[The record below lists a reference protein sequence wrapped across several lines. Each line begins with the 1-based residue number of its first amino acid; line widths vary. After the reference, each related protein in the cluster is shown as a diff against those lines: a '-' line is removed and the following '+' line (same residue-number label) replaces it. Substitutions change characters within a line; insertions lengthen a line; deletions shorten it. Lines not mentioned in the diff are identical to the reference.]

1 MLTNV
6 SNTSEPWRDLPPDVA
21 DLLEPELPEITAEIM
36 PALGEEVPE
45 YARPL
50 EGAFGEAVRTGVE
63 EALRRFIALIRDPDA
78 PGDGGHDVYVALG
91 RGELRAGRALD
102 ALQAAYRVGARVAWR
117 GFARATQRAGIDLEI
132 SARLAE
138 AIFAYIDELSAE
150 SVEGYAQ
157 AQAELAGERDRQRAE
172 LVAALLGNAPGVD
185 PAALAARIGWSSPR
199 TAAALACPPERAAG
213 LARRLGSDVLF
224 TPVDAFGCV
233 IVPDAEG
240 PGRRDLIRG
249 VTRGRRAA
257 IGPDVP
263 LGRLPLSWR
272 LATAALDV
280 AEGRELIVA
289 DEHLSELLVR
299 QAAPVVERIAE
310 RRLAPLD
317 QLTPAAHERM
327 AATTLAYVQHVGN
340 AAAIARDLHLHP
352 QTARYRVAR
361 LRELLGD
368 QLDDPDARFELEAA
382 LRTDAF
388 GRRPGSPAERQSI
401 SSR

>member
-1 MLTNV
+1 M
-6 SNTSEPWRDLPPDVA
+6 SNTSEPWRDLPPAVA
-21 DLLEPELPEITAEIM
+21 DLLEPELPAITAEIM

-78 PGDGGHDVYVALG
+78 PVDAGRDVYVALG

-102 ALQAAYRVGARVAWR
+102 ALQAAYRVGARLAWR
-117 GFARATQRAGIDLEI
+117 GFARVTQRASVDHEI

-172 LVAALLGNAPGVD
+172 LVAALLGNVPGVD
-185 PAALAARIGWSSPR
+185 PAALAAIAGWPLPR
-199 TAAALACPPERAAG
+199 TAAAVACSPERAAG

-240 PGRRDLIRG
+240 PGRRELIRG
-249 VTRGRRAA
+249 VTRGRTAA

-263 LGRLPLSWR
+263 LDRLPLSWR
-272 LATAALDV
+272 LATVALDL
-280 AEGRELIVA
+280 AEGKELIVA
-289 DEHLSELLVR
+289 DEHLGELLVR

-310 RRLAPLD
+310 RRLAPFD
-317 QLTPAAHERM
+317 QLTQAARERM
-327 AATTLAYVQHVGN
+327 ATTTLAYAQHVGN

-382 LRTDAF
+382 LRA
-388 GRRPGSPAERQSI
+388 RRVTTAPH
-401 SSR
+401 SRGV

>member
-1 MLTNV
+1 MLTHV
-6 SNTSEPWRDLPPDVA
+6 SNTAEPWRDLPPDVA
-21 DLLEPELPEITAEIM
+21 DLLEPELPEITAQIM

-63 EALRRFIALIRDPDA
+63 EALRRFIALIRDPDE
-78 PGDGGHDVYVALG
+78 PGDAGREVYIALG

-117 GFARATQRAGIDLEI
+117 GFARVTQRAGTDHEV

-157 AQAELAGERDRQRAE
+157 AQAELAGERDRQRGE
-172 LVAALLGNAPGVD
+172 LVTALLGNAPGVD
-185 PAALAARIGWSSPR
+185 AAALAATIGWPLPR
-199 TAAALACPPERAAG
+199 SAAAIACPPHRAAG

-224 TPVDAFGCV
+224 SAVDTLGCV

-249 VTRGRRAA
+249 VTRGRTAA

-263 LGRLPLSWR
+263 LDRLPLSWG
-272 LATAALDV
+272 LATTALALAA
-280 AEGRELIVA
+280 GTELIVA
-289 DEHLSELLVR
+289 DDHLWELVVR

-310 RRLAPLD
+310 RRLAPFG
-317 QLTPAAHERM
+317 QLTPAARARM
-327 AATTLAYVQHVGN
+327 SATTLAYVQHVGN

-368 QLDDPDARFELEAA
+368 QLDDADARFELEAA
-382 LRTDAF
+382 LRA
-388 GRRPGSPAERQSI
+388 QSLGGGPE
-401 SSR
+401 

>member
-1 MLTNV
+1 MLSFV
-6 SNTSEPWRDLPPDVA
+6 SNSAEPWRELPPSVA
-21 DLLEPELPEITAEIM
+21 DLLEPELPAITAEINS
-36 PALGEEVPE
+36 ALGQEVPE

-50 EGAFGEAVRTGVE
+50 EGAFGEAVRAGVE
-63 EALRRFIALIRDPDA
+63 EALRRFIAMVRDSDPPDD
-78 PGDGGHDVYVALG
+78 PGRQMYIALG
-91 RGELRAGRALD
+91 RGEMRAGRTLD

-117 GFARATQRAGIDLEI
+117 GFARATQAAGTDAEI

-172 LVAALLGNAPGVD
+172 LVAALLGGAPGVD
-185 PAALAARIGWSSPR
+185 PAALALPLGWPLPR
-199 TAAALACPPERAAG
+199 TAATVACPTGRAAG
-213 LARRLGSDVLF
+213 LARRLGSDTLF
-224 TPVDAFGCV
+224 ASFEAVGCV

-240 PGRRDLIRG
+240 PGRRELIR
-249 VTRGRRAA
+249 VASRGRLAA

-263 LGRLPLSWR
+263 TDRLSLSWQ
-272 LATAALDV
+272 LATAALDL
-280 AEGRELIVA
+280 ADGRSLAVA
-289 DEHLSELLVR
+289 DEHLAELLVR
-299 QAAPVVERIAE
+299 FAAPVIERIAE

-317 QLTPAAHERM
+317 QLTPAAHVRM
-327 AATTLAYVQHVGN
+327 KETALAYVQHVGN
-340 AAAIARDLHLHP
+340 AAAIGRDLHVHP

-382 LRTDAF
+382 LRAQGDTRPQGPLQP
-388 GRRPGSPAERQSI
+388 GR
-401 SSR
+401 

>member
-1 MLTNV
+1 MRADMLTHV
-6 SNTSEPWRDLPPDVA
+6 SNASAPWRDLPPAIA
-21 DLLEPELPEITAEIM
+21 DLLEPELPDITAEIM
-36 PALGEEVPE
+36 PALGAEVPE

-78 PGDGGHDVYVALG
+78 PGEASREVYVALG
-91 RGELRAGRALD
+91 RGELRSGRALD

-117 GFARATQRAGIDLEI
+117 GFARVTQRAGTDHEI

-157 AQAELAGERDRQRAE
+157 AQAELAGERDRQRGE
-172 LVAALLGNAPGVD
+172 LVGALLGNAPGVD
-185 PAALAARIGWSSPR
+185 ATALAATIGWPLPR
-199 TAAALACPPERAAG
+199 TAAAVACPPQRAAG
-213 LARRLGSDVLF
+213 LARRLGAEVLF
-224 TPVDAFGCV
+224 APVDTFGCV

-249 VTRGRRAA
+249 VTRGRTAA
-257 IGPDVP
+257 IGPDVA
-263 LGRLPLSWR
+263 LGHLPLSWR
-272 LATAALDV
+272 LATTALEL
-280 AEGRELIVA
+280 AGGTELIVA
-289 DEHLSELLVR
+289 DEHLGELLVR

-310 RRLAPLD
+310 RRLAAFD
-317 QLTPAAHERM
+317 QLTPAARSRM
-327 AATTLAYVQHVGN
+327 SETTLAFVQHVGN

-382 LRTDAF
+382 LRAQALGD
-388 GRRPGSPAERQSI
+388 GSA
-401 SSR
+401 